1 MRTQSKSKLH
11 PALRMQAAWRL
22 LEPGAKGTIKS
33 VMKRYDMT
41 ERELKLACLDFLNGN
56 FKKDKSWNPAWED
69 ALVIHHPVDTAVM
82 VDIGN
87 GSDKGSDIDLMFD
100 PDFDPVNGML
110 HVRWTSDDVLAL
122 CEGIPYRVLE
132 ILRDSKPGDELYQEA
147 VEMADS
153 QIFKMM
159 CSAYGIDADAVLLQ
173 ALNITKADI

>member
-87 GSDKGSDIDLMFD
+87 GSDKGS
-100 PDFDPVNGML
+100 
-110 HVRWTSDDVLAL
+110 
-122 CEGIPYRVLE
+122 E
-132 ILRDSKPGDELYQEA
+132 Q
-147 VEMADS
+147 
-153 QIFKMM
+153 
-159 CSAYGIDADAVLLQ
+159 
-173 ALNITKADI
+173 